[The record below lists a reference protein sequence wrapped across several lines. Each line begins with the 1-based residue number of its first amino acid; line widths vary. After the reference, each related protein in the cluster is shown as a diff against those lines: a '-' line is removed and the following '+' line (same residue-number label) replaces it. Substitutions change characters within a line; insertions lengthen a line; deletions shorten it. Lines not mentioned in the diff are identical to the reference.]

1 MVWKKEIGG
10 YIQFETYQQPMLYED
25 AILLNNGR
33 SCLRYVLQAKK
44 IDKIVLP
51 RFCCVSVR
59 SACIQSGVQYR
70 YYSIR
75 EDWFP
80 YQINL
85 ADDEWLYVVN
95 FYGQLSN
102 DDIKKIKDKYKRV
115 IIDNAQ
121 SYFSEPIADVD
132 TLYSCRKFFGV
143 ADGGVLYTSS
153 YLKDD
158 LAQDESFNR
167 MHYLLGRFER
177 SASEFYDEY
186 LQNEKC
192 FNDGAI
198 KAMSKLTRNLL
209 HGIDYEQ
216 VSLRRTE
223 NFCTLDDAFNKINV
237 LSLRT
242 PQGAFAYPLFVENG
256 LEIRRKLIE
265 QKIYIPCLWPN
276 VLEELEKGIVEYDMA
291 ANILPLPVDQRY
303 GAEDMEYIIG
313 VVQENI

>member
-1 MVWKKEIGG
+1 MIWRKEIGG
-10 YIQFETYQQPMLYED
+10 YIQLETYQRPMLYDD

-33 SCLRYVLQAKK
+33 SCLRYILEARK
-44 IDKIVLP
+44 INKIALP
-51 RFCCVSVR
+51 GFCCASVR
-59 SACIQSGVQYR
+59 NACVQSAVQYR
-70 YYSIR
+70 QYSIR
-75 EDWFP
+75 EDWLP
-80 YQINL
+80 YQVKL
-85 ADDEWLYVVN
+85 AEDEWLYVVN
-95 FYGQLSN
+95 FYGQLSH
-102 DDIKKIKDKYKRV
+102 DDIKSLKDKYERI

-121 SYFSEPIADVD
+121 AYFSKPLASVD
-132 TLYSCRKFFGV
+132 TFYTCRKFFGV

-167 MHYLLGRFER
+167 MHFLLGRFER

-186 LQNEKC
+186 LQNEKH
-192 FNDGAI
+192 FNDGEI
-198 KAMSKLTRNLL
+198 KTMSKLTQNLL
-209 HGIDYEQ
+209 HGIDYEH

-223 NFCTLDDAFNKINV
+223 NFCILDDAFNKINA
-237 LSLRT
+237 LPLRI
-242 PQGAFAYPLFVENG
+242 PQGAFAYPLLVENG

-276 VLEELEKGIVEYDMA
+276 VLEELDKVTVEYNMA